1 MLPVLRRFFFTE
13 KFQPFRAA
21 AFQNLLL
28 ICMSTMARLNLPGN
42 SGAFP
47 LKRLRISSCWKAS
60 EFSVKTGI
68 TVRMCNWH
76 QSPTGRFLEWVEIS
90 AICREA
96 GKKLAIFAVPPV
108 VPAGRKGGSLFF
120 FSKRFPSLLYFPFRM
135 KMNPFFLAICRCL
148 SDPVCGPALPPN
160 WTRTSDAQSS
170 KHWPVQEEKK
180 RLIAFFLVWT
190 CHRTFADRC
199 RSQKAFLGACIA
211 LAN

>member
-1 MLPVLRRFFFTE
+1 MLPVLCRFFFTE

-135 KMNPFFLAICRCL
+135 KMNSFFWQSADAWASLSADQRCH
-148 SDPVCGPALPPN
+148 PIGPGPAMRSPVN
-160 WTRTSDAQSS
+160 TCQS
-170 KHWPVQEEKK
+170 K
-180 RLIAFFLVWT
+180 RK
-190 CHRTFADRC
+190 RRD
-199 RSQKAFLGACIA
+199 
-211 LAN
+211 